1 VKILWILKPRV
12 MLLLNLVVR
21 RIMPWCLALFLAL
34 NLFRFDVPVY
44 EDRSANLD
52 RLLAGRQFD
61 FVSWWIGAAA
71 AKAGHELTGPQ
82 NGMAE
87 AEQVAFVRD
96 YMTKVAEFQKLEG
109 RIEVA
114 YADPA
119 ISDPVAAT
127 LEQRRERD
135 ALRGWLNAR
144 QILAEAIVQEQIEYV
159 LREEGFAVGGQVSPP
174 LRFRFTELPDV
185 LIVSRRDRIERID
198 QRGMATG
205 MTVDEKDR
213 IEDDVDARFDVSSL
227 VTPIGGLAA
236 YPTMLP
242 ETSSLNWLLD
252 VVAHEWAHNYL
263 MFTLSYVGTNLT
275 SDPVALTINETAAN
289 IVGREIGPRVAERFY
304 PELST
309 TEHTEHTEKEEE
321 LASITSDISVAS
333 VISVVKASKFDF
345 RKEMRETRVRTDE
358 MLAAGKVE
366 EAEAYMEARRALF
379 VQNGHHIRKLNQAY
393 FAFYG
398 AYNDVPGGA
407 PASGKDPVGPAVQAL
422 RTRSASVGEFLR
434 AIAGVQT
441 LADVENALR

>member
-1 VKILWILKPRV
+1 MPLVH
-12 MLLLNLVVR
+12 LVVR
-21 RIMPWCLALFLAL
+21 RIVPWCLALFLAL
-34 NLFRFDVPVY
+34 NLFRFDVPMY
-44 EDRSANLD
+44 EDRGANLD

-61 FVSWWIGAAA
+61 FVAWWIGAAA
-71 AKAGHELTGPQ
+71 AKVGHELTGPQ

-96 YMTKVAEFQKLEG
+96 YMARVADFQKVEH

-119 ISDPVAAT
+119 ISDPAAAT
-127 LEQRRERD
+127 LDQRRKRD
-135 ALRGWLNAR
+135 ALRAWLNAR
-144 QILAEAIVQEQIEYV
+144 QTLAEAIVQEQIEHV
-159 LREEGFAVGGQVSPP
+159 LREEGFALGGQVSPP

-213 IEDDVDARFDVSSL
+213 IEEDVDARFDVSSL

-304 PELST
+304 PDLSV
-309 TEHTEHTEKEEE
+309 
-321 LASITSDISVAS
+321 AITSDVYAS
-333 VISVVKASKFDF
+333 SAPRAAQASDFDF

-358 MLAAGKVE
+358 LLAEGKVE
-366 EAEAYMEARRALF
+366 EAEAYMEERRALF
-379 VQNGHHIRKLNQAY
+379 VQNGHLIRKLNQAY

-422 RTRSASVGEFLR
+422 RARSASVGEFLR

>member
-1 VKILWILKPRV
+1 MTLAHI
-12 MLLLNLVVR
+12 VVR
-21 RIMPWCLALFLAL
+21 RIVPWCLAIFLAL
-34 NLFRFDVPVY
+34 NLLRFDVPAH
-44 EDRSANLD
+44 EDRGANLD

-61 FVSWWIGAAA
+61 FVAWWVGAAA
-71 AKAGHELTGPQ
+71 AKFGQELMGSQ
-82 NGMAE
+82 NGMPE

-96 YMTKVAEFQKLEG
+96 YMSRVAEFQKLEG
-109 RIEVA
+109 RIEAA
-114 YADPA
+114 YVDPA
-119 ISDPVAAT
+119 IGDPAAAT
-127 LEQRRERD
+127 VGQRRERD
-135 ALRGWLNAR
+135 ALRAWLNAR
-144 QILAEAIVQEQIEYV
+144 QTLAEAIVQEQIEHV

-198 QRGMATG
+198 QRGMAVG

-213 IEDDVDARFDVSSL
+213 IERDVDARFDVSSL

-275 SDPVALTINETAAN
+275 DDPVALTINETAAN

-309 TEHTEHTEKEEE
+309 
-321 LASITSDISVAS
+321 SITSDVSAS
-333 VISVVKASKFDF
+333 SAPSVVKASEFDF
-345 RKEMRETRVRTDE
+345 RKEMRETRVHTDE
-358 MLAAGKVE
+358 LLAEGKIE
-366 EAEAYMEARRALF
+366 EAEVYMEARRALF
-379 VQNGHHIRKLNQAY
+379 VQNGHPIRKLNQAY

-422 RTRSASVGEFLR
+422 RKRSQSLGEFLR
-434 AIAGVQT
+434 AIAGVRT